1 MLSNR
6 YSWHSIK
13 PDKLATRGSATPH
26 QSKSQKEFS
35 FILPNENKTSAFFST
50 SGPCFLVRCVPNDC
64 MFIKSSEC
72 VIVTRVRDT
81 QVYYELCI
89 HMTCMWNTSVFFV
102 IFFCFWGLLLLPR
115 RVNESVSHRFISS
128 KKKKQMPYTLTH
140 IHFTCT
146 LVTIMHGNSILE
158 VLYHCEHS
166 SERTSSSHN

>member
-89 HMTCMWNTSVFFV
+89 HMTCMWNTSVFLLFFFV
-102 IFFCFWGLLLLPR
+102 SGACCCYRDVSMNRFRIDSSVQKRKNKCHTHSHIYTLHVLLLQLCTGIR
-115 RVNESVSHRFISS
+115 YLKYCIIVSI
-128 KKKKQMPYTLTH
+128 PL
-140 IHFTCT
+140 
-146 LVTIMHGNSILE
+146 N
-158 VLYHCEHS
+158 
-166 SERTSSSHN
+166 